1 MTSISERVNQAFGR
15 QDPSTEEGE
24 RDPIK
29 EAERREQ
36 LSKYLDYIKEAD
48 KEAIGAIRRNLLLA
62 LLAAAAFL
70 LFQTNTIEKIDLGP
84 IELATGSKLT
94 VFLTS
99 LSAYFFLETAIAI
112 PDADRKRVAFSQV
125 FAIWNREA
133 YNAGL
138 ALLVHANEPSY
149 FAPLTESPAEN
160 HSTTFDRVYEK
171 WITVPLALSMAFLP
185 FVFEIY
191 AFIVLFAGFG
201 ITDWTVWLNLVI
213 TSILL
218 VATTSVIATAT
229 SSPT

>member
-1 MTSISERVNQAFGR
+1 MIIDFDHFRARILQDALTEATAQYWIHRAYQFQQAAPGPDEFHGNATAEELR
-15 QDPSTEEGE
+15 QRS
-24 RDPIK
+24 
-29 EAERREQ
+29 
-36 LSKYLDYIKEAD
+36 
-48 KEAIGAIRRNLLLA
+48 
-62 LLAAAAFL
+62 
-70 LFQTNTIEKIDLGP
+70 
-84 IELATGSKLT
+84 